1 MRDSFSPPG
10 GGPRQ
15 NSEAGAEIA
24 LQSADY
30 TNCFWFFT
38 KAGSSQHNCKKKKR
52 RKKPK
57 HLGQLIK
64 VHRDRFFRK
73 SSPVYTQAIANNIA
87 SLG

>member
-38 KAGSSQHNCKKKKR
+38 KAGSSHNNCKKKKEEE
-52 RKKPK
+52 KTNT
-57 HLGQLIK
+57 LGATN
-64 VHRDRFFRK
+64 K
-73 SSPVYTQAIANNIA
+73 SSPGSVFP
-87 SLG
+87 